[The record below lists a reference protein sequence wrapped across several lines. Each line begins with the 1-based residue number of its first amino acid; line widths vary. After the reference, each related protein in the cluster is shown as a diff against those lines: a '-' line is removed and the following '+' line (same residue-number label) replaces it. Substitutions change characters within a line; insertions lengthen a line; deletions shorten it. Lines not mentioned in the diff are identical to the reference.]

1 MGFREFLHHCLAYCP
16 ELRFIIEPLR
26 GPMRKFVRGTHFR
39 HVVALSS
46 STELEFVQSARVR
59 DRGKVVALMCV
70 RNEIDRLA
78 ACLVHYR
85 AMGVREFCVV
95 DNGSTDGTFE
105 LLKMQDDIH
114 LYRTGQSYK
123 KAYYGITWIN
133 YLFHKHCVGQW
144 ALFVDADELLYL
156 DREDCSLDNLVDILE
171 ACGQSYLYAPMVDLY
186 DFDDDEIRSV
196 KSVRDISTA
205 LKYSR
210 HDVEGYTSGH
220 LLDNG
225 FFALT
230 GGPRGRIARMAGA
243 RQPFL
248 VKFPLVKY
256 DEQRYF
262 TASSHEFMPDV
273 EENHREHGWLVHL
286 KLGNQMARRHSN
298 PAIESEHYGAGG
310 ERIYLNSERTIPK
323 DCTAQNF
330 DGIRSL
336 MRLRDIIIAKN

>member
-1 MGFREFLHHCLAYCP
+1 MGFREFLHLFLAHFP
-16 ELRFIIEPLR
+16 GLRFIIEPLR
-26 GPMRKFVRGTHFR
+26 GPVRKLVRRTHFR

-78 ACLVHYR
+78 ACLVYYR
-85 AMGVREFCVV
+85 ALGVREFCVV

-105 LLKMQDDIH
+105 LLTMQNDIH
-114 LYRTGQSYK
+114 LYRTDQSYK
-123 KAYYGITWIN
+123 RAYYGITWIN
-133 YLFHKHCVGQW
+133 YLFHKHCVGRW

-156 DREDCSLDNLVDILE
+156 DREDCSLDNLVSIIED
-171 ACGQSYLYAPMVDLY
+171 CGQSYLYAPMVDLY
-186 DFDDDEIRSV
+186 GFDDDKIRCV
-196 KSVRDISTA
+196 KSMRDISVA
-205 LKYSR
+205 LEHSR
-210 HDVEGYTSGH
+210 HDVDGYATGR

-256 DEQRYF
+256 DTQRYF

-273 EENHREHGWLVHL
+273 EEIHKEYGWLVHL

-298 PAIESEHYGAGG
+298 PAIENEHYGAGG
-310 ERIYLNSERTIPK
+310 ERIYLNSARTIPE

-336 MRLRDIIIAKN
+336 MRLRGVIISKN